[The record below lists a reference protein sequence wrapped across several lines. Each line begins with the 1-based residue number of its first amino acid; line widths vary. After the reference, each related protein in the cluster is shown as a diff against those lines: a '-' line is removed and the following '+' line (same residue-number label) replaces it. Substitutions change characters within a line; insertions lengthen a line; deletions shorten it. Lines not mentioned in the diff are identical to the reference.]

1 MRNLGEMNPEW
12 CRQALKHPD
21 PEWGPT
27 MLRSLGI
34 WADQTLSPEAKAEA
48 RDEIVMVMAANVLA
62 AESREAV

>member
-1 MRNLGEMNPEW
+1 
-12 CRQALKHPD
+12 
-21 PEWGPT
+21 